1 MNRLRTAAGQ
11 QLAELAARVAEGQ
24 RLSRGRRYQR
34 QGHVFDLEVAPGM
47 VTGLVAG
54 SRAEPYEV
62 SIACRHANDNERR
75 AAAAAATGAVPR
87 VVDIAFTCICPDWG
101 DPCKHGVAVMLAFAE
116 AVDFDTSLL
125 FTWRSIDDV
134 VPPPP
139 AGTES
144 LEIHAPRAV
153 DEAAAQPVPVSEI
166 RAQLADV
173 LDAADELVA
182 PTDRRDPDP
191 ESGST
196 MSAAVEQFFHGAM
209 PSGVEDLI
217 GPIDELQL
225 GAYDRVRIAIDEA
238 DAAAVFADALE
249 SIADHWLNR

>member
-1 MNRLRTAAGQ
+1 MNRLRTAAAQ

-34 QGHVFDLEVAPGM
+34 QGNVFDLDVAPGM
-47 VTGLVAG
+47 VTALVAG

-62 SIACRHANDNERR
+62 SIACRHANENERR
-75 AAAAAATGAVPR
+75 AAADAPTGAVPR

-134 VPPPP
+134 VAPPPP
-139 AGTES
+139 GTES
-144 LEIHAPRAV
+144 LEIHAPRPAREPAV
-153 DEAAAQPVPVSEI
+153 QPVPVSEI
-166 RAQLADV
+166 RAQLAD
-173 LDAADELVA
+173 ELVGA
-182 PTDRRDPDP
+182 TGRRDPEP
-191 ESGST
+191 A
-196 MSAAVEQFFHGAM
+196 MSAELEQFFGGAM
-209 PSGVEDLI
+209 PSGIEDLI
-217 GPIDELQL
+217 GPIDEMQV